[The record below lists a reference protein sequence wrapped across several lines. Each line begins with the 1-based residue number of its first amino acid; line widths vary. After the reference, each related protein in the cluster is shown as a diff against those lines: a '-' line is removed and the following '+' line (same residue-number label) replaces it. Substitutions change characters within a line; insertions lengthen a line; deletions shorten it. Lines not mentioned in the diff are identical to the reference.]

1 MSVCKTWFFIDTMI
15 TYFKYVV
22 FNFFF
27 VLFREESF
35 PYKGKGTWSDFNL
48 KQLRGISHYKFLCL
62 ETKSFV
68 RILCEMANK
77 HTTNVLRHTQQNI
90 QVKHFIFFWIIIK
103 NIYVGNCE
111 LVTNINFIQIV
122 HYMKNSQIPY
132 CQYMLASN
140 FQLNIQILHQ
150 CLLNKN

>member
-22 FNFFF
+22 CNFFF
-27 VLFREESF
+27 IFCREESF

-103 NIYVGNCE
+103 NIYVGKCE
-111 LVTNINFIQIV
+111 LVTNIKF
-122 HYMKNSQIPY
+122 YTNSA
-132 CQYMLASN
+132 LHEKFSN
-140 FQLNIQILHQ
+140 TVFFTNAYLRKTKMNHFVNDENI
-150 CLLNKN
+150 